1 MTSTEDRDIVY
12 FFFKDHESS
21 DLMLAILNTVPKE
34 KELSEE
40 DKLYGRTSRKYEVPV
55 THFFR
60 IKDKEIISAIKYF
73 DFKKIDG
80 SALIQN
86 P

>member
-1 MTSTEDRDIVY
+1 MTSNEDRDIVY
-12 FFFKDHESS
+12 FFFQDHEST

-40 DKLYGRTSRKYEVPV
+40 DKLFGRTSRAYEVPV

-60 IKDKEIISAIKYF
+60 VKDKEITKAI
-73 DFKKIDG
+73 
-80 SALIQN
+80 
-86 P
+86 